1 MLDGHPLSMVNL
13 EIVKDTGKTQAGRRP
28 ERIIKME
35 IKHFHKALYGAEV
48 VDWAKLNQLNDEAD
62 DLFVY
67 VGNYMDDDNTSV
79 YALFSGYSIW
89 YCVPISI

>member
-1 MLDGHPLSMVNL
+1 
-13 EIVKDTGKTQAGRRP
+13 
-28 ERIIKME
+28 ME
-35 IKHFHKALYGAEV
+35 IKHFHETMKCEV

-67 VGNYMDDDNTSV
+67 LGNYMDDDGTSV
-79 YALFSGYSIW
+79 YALFSGYPRW

>member
-1 MLDGHPLSMVNL
+1 
-13 EIVKDTGKTQAGRRP
+13 
-28 ERIIKME
+28 ME
-35 IKHFHKALYGAEV
+35 IKHFHKALYCAEV

-67 VGNYMDDDNTSV
+67 FGNYMDDDSTSV
-79 YALFSGYSIW
+79 YALFSDYRIQ